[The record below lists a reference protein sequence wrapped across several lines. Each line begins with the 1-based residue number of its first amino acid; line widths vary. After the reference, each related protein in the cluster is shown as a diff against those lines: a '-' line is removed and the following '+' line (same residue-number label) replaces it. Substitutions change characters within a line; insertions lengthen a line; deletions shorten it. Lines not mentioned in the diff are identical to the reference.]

1 LLAIHWPVDRKSRR
15 FATVRSFSSPSLLSG
30 RNRPS
35 EAAKARHPA
44 GISLVALDIAEDGNI
59 DEF

>member
-15 FATVRSFSSPSLLSG
+15 FATVRSLPSPLLSG

-35 EAAKARHPA
+35 EAAKARHPD
-44 GISLVALDIAEDGNI
+44 GFLLVALDIAEDGKI